1 MYNQIY
7 DGVSDKF
14 SNRVCK
20 ILEFYFDI
28 KVKFGVME
36 KIDLSP
42 GKVLEVCFWNRVQTM
57 CLYLLTFGMIACSRH
72 PECKWGTISNNKY
85 CNSGRGA
92 KI

>member
-1 MYNQIY
+1 MFNQIY
-7 DGVSDKF
+7 DDVSDKF

-42 GKVLEVCFWNRVQTM
+42 GKVLEVC
-57 CLYLLTFGMIACSRH
+57 L
-72 PECKWGTISNNKY
+72 
-85 CNSGRGA
+85 
-92 KI
+92 